1 MFHLFYLLLTGEKC
15 FSFCSF
21 FFSSNTSNT
30 IIYNAFQPKSLNIL
44 NQTI

>member
-30 IIYNAFQPKSLNIL
+30 IIYIMRFNPIP
-44 NQTI
+44 

>member
-21 FFSSNTSNT
+21 FFSFFSSNTSNT
-30 IIYNAFQPKSLNIL
+30 IIYIMRFNPNP
-44 NQTI
+44 

>member
-21 FFSSNTSNT
+21 FSFFFSSNTSNT
-30 IIYNAFQPKSLNIL
+30 IIYIMRFNPNP
-44 NQTI
+44 